1 MGLRIMYL
9 PKGESTSDIESEC
22 AKSKQDTPRVL
33 KVPGVTPLLLVA
45 DRHTLPWSAMVL
57 DPEDEDW
64 QHLNRTNWR
73 GLGLADPI
81 KNVEVR
87 SFQISPRRALSQPV

>member
-1 MGLRIMYL
+1 
-9 PKGESTSDIESEC
+9 
-22 AKSKQDTPRVL
+22 
-33 KVPGVTPLLLVA
+33 
-45 DRHTLPWSAMVL
+45 MVL

-87 SFQISPRRALSQPV
+87 SFRISPQRAPSQSV

>member
-1 MGLRIMYL
+1 MEFAIKGL
-9 PKGESTSDIESEC
+9 SQSDHYRDEALRSLLEWQAWRYC
-22 AKSKQDTPRVL
+22 FGGRQ
-33 KVPGVTPLLLVA
+33 VPHGARGHVPYFVLVA

-57 DPEDEDW
+57 DPEDEEW
-64 QHLNRTNWR
+64 QHSNRTNWR

-87 SFQISPRRALSQPV
+87 TFQISP